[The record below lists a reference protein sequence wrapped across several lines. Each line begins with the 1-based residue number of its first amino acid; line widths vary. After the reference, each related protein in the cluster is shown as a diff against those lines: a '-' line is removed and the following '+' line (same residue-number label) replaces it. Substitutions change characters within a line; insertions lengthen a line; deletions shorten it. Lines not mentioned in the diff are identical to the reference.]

1 MANPSGTQSRVF
13 VIVAIGLVGLLM
25 VGLVSIAGLV
35 VYTRFLAPSTSP
47 TVVAEVT
54 GSPRPVTTPTLG
66 VPSPPIPTGTAGGP
80 APTATRVLVEGGS
93 PTATPEEGATPSPTP
108 TGGGEMAPTGFG
120 PLEAA
125 VAGIGLLVVILLV
138 RRLRFTRQA

>member
-1 MANPSGTQSRVF
+1 MENPSGTQSRVF
-13 VIVAIGLVGLLM
+13 VIVAIGLVALLM

-35 VYTRFLAPSTSP
+35 VYTRFLAPSPSP
-47 TVVAEVT
+47 TVVAGVT
-54 GSPRPVTTPTLG
+54 GTPQPVTTPTLG
-66 VPSPPIPTGTAGGP
+66 VASTPIPTETAGGP

-93 PTATPEEGATPSPTP
+93 PTATPEEEATPSPTP

-125 VAGIGLLVVILLV
+125 VAGIGLLMVILLV

>member
-35 VYTRFLAPSTSP
+35 VYTRFLAPSPSP

-54 GSPRPVTTPTLG
+54 GTPQPVTTPTLG
-66 VPSPPIPTGTAGGP
+66 VASTPIPTETAGGP
-80 APTATRVLVEGGS
+80 APTTIRSLWVGV
-93 PTATPEEGATPSPTP
+93 T
-108 TGGGEMAPTGFG
+108 
-120 PLEAA
+120 
-125 VAGIGLLVVILLV
+125 
-138 RRLRFTRQA
+138 

>member
-35 VYTRFLAPSTSP
+35 VYTRFLAPSPSP

-54 GSPRPVTTPTLG
+54 GTPQPVTTPTLG
-66 VPSPPIPTGTAGGP
+66 VASTPIPTETAGGP
-80 APTATRVLVEGGS
+80 ALTATRVLEGGS
-93 PTATPEEGATPSPTP
+93 PTATPEEEATPSPTP

-125 VAGIGLLVVILLV
+125 AAGIGLLVVILLV
-138 RRLRFTRQA
+138 RRLRVTRQA

>member
-1 MANPSGTQSRVF
+1 MANPSGAQSRVF
-13 VIVAIGLVGLLM
+13 VVVAIGLVGLLM

-66 VPSPPIPTGTAGGP
+66 VPSTPIPTETAGGP
-80 APTATRVLVEGGS
+80 APPATRVLEGGS
-93 PTATPEEGATPSPTP
+93 PTATPEEATPSPTP